1 MHREISQRELRND
14 SGAVLRDLVLGNSF
28 TITRNGHPVG
38 DLVPHKPI
46 GGFTSRAAIIAAL
59 QNAPHIDREKFM
71 TDIDACV
78 DQDPTPRG

>member
-38 DLVPHKPI
+38 DLIPHKPT
-46 GGFTSRAAIIAAL
+46 GGFY
-59 QNAPHIDREKFM
+59 
-71 TDIDACV
+71 V
-78 DQDPTPRG
+78 PRGDNCSFAACARYR